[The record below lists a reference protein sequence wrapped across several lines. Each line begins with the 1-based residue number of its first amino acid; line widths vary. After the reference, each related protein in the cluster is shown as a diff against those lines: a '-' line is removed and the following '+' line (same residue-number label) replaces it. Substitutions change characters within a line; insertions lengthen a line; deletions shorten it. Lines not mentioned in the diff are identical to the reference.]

1 MYEQLSD
8 DGGNGQQR
16 PAPPASELRDSLRS
30 SSGDTLFLQF
40 ESESGIVRLAKASSP
55 FDVLAD
61 EAEKEL
67 EAGRTTNIR
76 EYARQRG
83 IAPDE

>member
-1 MYEQLSD
+1 MSSYRMTAKMDNKGRLLLP
-8 DGGNGQQR
+8 R
-16 PAPPASELRDSLRS
+16 KLRDSLRL

-40 ESESGIVRLAKASSP
+40 ESKSGIVRLAKASSP

-76 EYARQRG
+76 EYARKRG
-83 IAPDE
+83 ITPDE